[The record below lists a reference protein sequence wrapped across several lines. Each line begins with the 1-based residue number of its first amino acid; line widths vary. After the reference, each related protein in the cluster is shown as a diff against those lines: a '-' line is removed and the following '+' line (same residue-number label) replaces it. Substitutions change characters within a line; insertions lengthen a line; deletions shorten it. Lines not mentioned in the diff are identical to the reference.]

1 MSRYKYLWLSTY
13 YIYIFLPMPANLD
26 WMKCC
31 WSHTLGGP
39 NRWGSWGW
47 WSLPGLAKAFLTG
60 VWSKKNSATAQAA
73 RNPTMVNKLTNYSF
87 PSLSLDPQSLPRR
100 LHQDAHVASASNPST
115 TLKQCQGSVWGVGGV
130 RMCACEP
137 AFFCAMVQWQTTEL
151 LNPWTPDSLK
161 SEVRSQAC
169 TPSQSCSAFL
179 QTWAGGFSLCLKSS
193 CQVATKKLPY
203 YIIKSENKKFTV
215 NFPIMPSHCQQS
227 EQLPLHHVQ
236 PLRLRCSTSTS
247 CPKPKMGIKVQ
258 KPNLMLFSKY

>member
-161 SEVRSQAC
+161 SEVRPVHLPKAAAPSCKLEQA
-169 TPSQSCSAFL
+169 A
-179 QTWAGGFSLCLKSS
+179 
-193 CQVATKKLPY
+193 
-203 YIIKSENKKFTV
+203 
-215 NFPIMPSHCQQS
+215 SHCASSPAARLQQKNCLTILLS
-227 EQLPLHHVQ
+227 LKIKN
-236 PLRLRCSTSTS
+236 LR
-247 CPKPKMGIKVQ
+247 
-258 KPNLMLFSKY
+258 